1 MTSAIQFCCRFLYT
15 VFDKPSSWERF
26 LFLAEFSYNTSH
38 HTAINMSPFKAL
50 YGRDVNTIHDYTPGS
65 NTNASIDLS
74 LTTHQTILA
83 TLKSSLEQARTRMT
97 TQANKKRLEKEFN
110 IGNFVYLKLRQHSVQ
125 HRKNQKLSK
134 CFFGPYKI
142 LERIGKVAYR
152 LELPP
157 TSKIH
162 PIFHVSLLKE
172 CHGTCHPPADSLDKF
187 EATEVSILPE
197 VVLNSRTDEDNKKQ
211 LLIKWEKMPLEDA
224 TWEDEAKMKQLYP
237 FFTDIEDNANS
248 SGGGDVTNL
257 SGPTAAAQAQDKPN
271 GYNRPK
277 RHTRKPN
284 RFVD

>member
-1 MTSAIQFCCRFLYT
+1 MT
-15 VFDKPSSWERF
+15 K
-26 LFLAEFSYNTSH
+26 
-38 HTAINMSPFKAL
+38 
-50 YGRDVNTIHDYTPGS
+50 
-65 NTNASIDLS
+65 
-74 LTTHQTILA
+74 
-83 TLKSSLEQARTRMT
+83 
-97 TQANKKRLEKEFN
+97 QANKKRLEKEFN
-110 IGNFVYLKLRQHSVQ
+110 IGDFVYLKLQRYQQHSVQ

-134 CFFGPYKI
+134 RFFGPYKI

-172 CHGTCHPPADSLDKF
+172 CNGTVHLPTDSLDKF
-187 EATEVSILPE
+187 EATEVSLLPE
-197 VVLNSRTDEDNKKQ
+197 AVMGSRTYADNKKQ
-211 LLIKWEKMPLEDA
+211 LLIKWEKLPLEDV
-224 TWEDEAKMKQLYP
+224 TWEDEVQMKQLYP

-248 SGGGDVTNL
+248 SGGGDVTDL
-257 SGPTAAAQAQDKPN
+257 SGLIAAQAQDELD